1 MGRLGHGVVPGQELV
16 EQGEEACP
24 DDSGEAW
31 LGNGAA
37 AGGPRG
43 MMELGQLSED

>member
-1 MGRLGHGVVPGQELV
+1 MGRLGHGVVLAWR
-16 EQGEEACP
+16 GEEACP

-43 MMELGQLSED
+43 MMESGQFSED